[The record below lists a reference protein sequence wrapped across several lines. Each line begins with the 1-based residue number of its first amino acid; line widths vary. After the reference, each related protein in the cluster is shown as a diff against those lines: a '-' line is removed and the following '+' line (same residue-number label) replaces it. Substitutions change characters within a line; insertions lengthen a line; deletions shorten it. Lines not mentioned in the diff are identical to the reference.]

1 MSITW
6 INALALAGLGL
17 VVIPLAIHLFVRQQ
31 VRMVAYPSLRFLRQT
46 DLAAFRRRRIQ
57 DALLLACRMAV
68 IGAAAVALAGPVLQS
83 AARTA
88 AYADR
93 TSRAIVIVG
102 AAPEALRRSLE
113 ADTFAAATFSRT
125 MVADALGDAVRW
137 LNARPPSS
145 REIVIAGELR
155 LGSIEAIDLAAVPGE
170 IGIRLVQ
177 AATPAPAEI
186 EWPVLS
192 LRDGAFVRINR
203 HVRLEA
209 DRTIVTDA
217 PGVAVPN
224 ARVSIA
230 AAEADQRLADAAL
243 RVALEAGIPWTD
255 FERPVLVVWTGADEA
270 RVIAASGSARLI
282 RMLRPSV
289 ASAAADETAAALMRA
304 AGGPPAAIE
313 PVLIAPERLQEW
325 SRQPGPPALN
335 APPADEG
342 DRRWFWG
349 LALVL
354 LTLEWWLRRPPSRFA
369 RFGGQPS
376 PGLPTEAHANV
387 SKRERR
393 LEVRVA

>member
-1 MSITW
+1 MSVTW
-6 INALALAGLGL
+6 VNVIALAGLGL

-31 VRMVAYPSLRFLRQT
+31 VRTVAYPSLRFLRQT
-46 DLAAFRRRRIQ
+46 ELAAFRRRRIQ
-57 DALLLACRMAV
+57 DALLLACRIAV
-68 IGAAAVALAGPVLQS
+68 IAAAAVALAGPVLQS

-93 TSRAIVIVG
+93 TSRAIVVVG
-102 AAPEALRRSLE
+102 AAPAELRKSLE
-113 ADTFAAATFSRT
+113 TDTFASATFSRT
-125 MVADALGDAVRW
+125 RAADALADAVRW
-137 LNARPPSS
+137 LDARPPSS
-145 REIVIAGELR
+145 REIVIVGELR
-155 LGSIEAIDLAAVPGE
+155 RGSLEAIDLAAVPNA

-192 LRDGAFVRINR
+192 LRGGTFVRINR
-203 HVRLEA
+203 RVRLEA
-209 DRTIVTDA
+209 ARTIVTDV

-224 ARVSIA
+224 VRVSIA

-270 RVIAASGSARLI
+270 RVTAATGSARVV

-289 ASAAADETAAALMRA
+289 AAAAADETAAALIRA
-304 AGGPPAAIE
+304 AGRPPAAIE

-342 DRRWFWG
+342 DRRWFWA
-349 LALVL
+349 LALAL
-354 LTLEWWLRRPPSRFA
+354 LALEWWLGRDR
-369 RFGGQPS
+369 GGRQVAPKDEDS
-376 PGLPTEAHANV
+376 
-387 SKRERR
+387 
-393 LEVRVA
+393 EVRVA